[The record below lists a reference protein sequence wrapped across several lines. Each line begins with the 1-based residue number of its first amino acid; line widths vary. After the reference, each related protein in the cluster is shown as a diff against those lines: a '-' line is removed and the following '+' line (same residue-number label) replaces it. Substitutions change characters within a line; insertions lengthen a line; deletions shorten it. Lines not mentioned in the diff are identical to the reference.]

1 MTSRGAE
8 KMNNDTIGVDVS
20 KDHLDA
26 HRLADGATRRF
37 ANTKGGHKA
46 LIKWVAETPLYRVVF
61 EPTGLY
67 HRAVERALGI
77 AGVPFVK
84 VNPRQARRFAEA
96 TGKLA
101 KTDRLDA
108 AILARMGALLELEAR
123 PARSELLF
131 ELKELYVARE
141 ALVKDRTAAKNRG
154 KALTLSLLKRQNA
167 QRLEQIDRQIAT
179 VEAAILQI
187 IEANVSLADRFAI
200 LKSAFPAYPTS
211 PPFALLIAMP
221 ELGSLEAGQAAN
233 LAGLVADRPT
243 VRALDRSRS
252 YSRRWRRRAPRAL
265 HARPRRRTLQPGHEG
280 QIRSPHR
287 NRKAGKG
294 RLDRNHAKARRPRKR
309 PPKGQSPLDA
319 KNRLIN
325 TDTLAAYRW
334 RESFAPRCRLQQRVC
349 SVTYYAQVYT
359 RLSIPDCQ
367 HAIPP
372 TYSLQLPACRGAAY
386 ATGALARVR
395 AHEIQD
401 YPYAPR
407 DICVRVRRSYRTLL
421 RSLIFL
427 DIASFVFWR
436 AAQQIICTVI
446 VMGKIIKHLLVFAVW
461 DELAL

>member
-26 HRLADGATRRF
+26 HRLAEGAARRF
-37 ANTKGGHKA
+37 ANDKGGHKA
-46 LIKWVAETPLYRVVF
+46 LIKWLAETPLYRVVF
-61 EPTGLY
+61 EPTGPY

-101 KTDRLDA
+101 KTDRLNA

-187 IEANVSLADRFAI
+187 VEADASLADRFAI
-200 LKSAFPAYPTS
+200 LISIPGVSNITA
-211 PPFALLIAMP
+211 FALLIAMP

-233 LAGLVADRPT
+233 LAGLAPIARQSGRWTGRSFIRGGRADVRQALYMPALVAARFNPDMKVKYAHLIQTGKPAKVALTAIMRKLVVLANALLKANRPWT
-243 VRALDRSRS
+243 
-252 YSRRWRRRAPRAL
+252 
-265 HARPRRRTLQPGHEG
+265 
-280 QIRSPHR
+280 
-287 NRKAGKG
+287 
-294 RLDRNHAKARRPRKR
+294 
-309 PPKGQSPLDA
+309 PKTA
-319 KNRLIN
+319 
-325 TDTLAAYRW
+325 
-334 RESFAPRCRLQQRVC
+334 
-349 SVTYYAQVYT
+349 
-359 RLSIPDCQ
+359 
-367 HAIPP
+367 
-372 TYSLQLPACRGAAY
+372 
-386 ATGALARVR
+386 
-395 AHEIQD
+395 
-401 YPYAPR
+401 
-407 DICVRVRRSYRTLL
+407 
-421 RSLIFL
+421 
-427 DIASFVFWR
+427 
-436 AAQQIICTVI
+436 
-446 VMGKIIKHLLVFAVW
+446 
-461 DELAL
+461 

>member
-8 KMNNDTIGVDVS
+8 KMKNDTIGVDVS

-46 LIKWVAETPLYRVVF
+46 LIKWLTETPLYRVVF
-61 EPTGLY
+61 EPTGPY

-108 AILARMGALLELEAR
+108 AILARMGAMLELEAR
-123 PARSELLF
+123 PARSELLL

-200 LKSAFPAYPTS
+200 LTS
-211 PPFALLIAMP
+211 IPGVSNITASALLIAMP
-221 ELGSLEAGQAAN
+221 ELGALEAGQAAN
-233 LAGLVADRPT
+233 LAGLAPIARQSGRWTGRSFIRGGRADVRQALYMPALVAARFNPDMKTKYAHLIQTGKPAKVAPT
-243 VRALDRSRS
+243 AIMRKLVVLANAL
-252 YSRRWRRRAPRAL
+252 P
-265 HARPRRRTLQPGHEG
+265 Q
-280 QIRSPHR
+280 
-287 NRKAGKG
+287 
-294 RLDRNHAKARRPRKR
+294 
-309 PPKGQSPLDA
+309 GQSPLDA
-319 KNRLIN
+319 K
-325 TDTLAAYRW
+325 TA
-334 RESFAPRCRLQQRVC
+334 
-349 SVTYYAQVYT
+349 
-359 RLSIPDCQ
+359 
-367 HAIPP
+367 
-372 TYSLQLPACRGAAY
+372 
-386 ATGALARVR
+386 
-395 AHEIQD
+395 
-401 YPYAPR
+401 
-407 DICVRVRRSYRTLL
+407 
-421 RSLIFL
+421 
-427 DIASFVFWR
+427 
-436 AAQQIICTVI
+436 
-446 VMGKIIKHLLVFAVW
+446 
-461 DELAL
+461 